1 MIAWQRE
8 EIEHILI
15 QLNQLS
21 YPFKEVI
28 FESEDKRN
36 LNLLGKGAFAYI
48 FAAKSKSVKKEYA
61 IKVIGFGSNQ
71 ADSKSFR
78 EAVSSQKRLNLK
90 NVVRVYDFVELNIWL
105 DDENQ
110 VFKVETAKDYIEKDC
125 LRLQFVLMEK
135 LKPVLTLDEN
145 KRPILYPKT
154 LSYFPEDIE
163 GMDQKTVKVER
174 EKETV
179 KLIYDISVALYWTHE
194 EGVLHRDVKL
204 DNIFY
209 SEKEDCYKLG
219 DFGIAQRTVDGMTFS
234 KAGSPGYI
242 APEIKKSLDDAFDN
256 TADIYSLGITMFVLL
271 NRMRFPGSNNYR
283 INEGLQY
290 TAGYVVPQPIDA
302 SDELY
307 EVIRK
312 MCSFNPDDRYQS
324 MKEVQQALD
333 KKVFGE
339 HIAFAKKHRKASGLL
354 ATTFFVISIGL
365 KIYCMVSGEIT
376 ILQEDMLTTAQVLL
390 LVLCGGL
397 CAESICFL
405 MPERGLTLK
414 TQTIIWSM
422 IIVISV
428 VFCFINI
435 SPFVTGNII
444 YAQNIRFDKVGIGG
458 LFFSIFWLIR
468 CRFLG
473 LYETLRI

>member
-125 LRLQFVLMEK
+125 LKLQFVLMEK

-290 TAGYVVPQPIDA
+290 TAG
-302 SDELY
+302 
-307 EVIRK
+307 
-312 MCSFNPDDRYQS
+312 
-324 MKEVQQALD
+324 
-333 KKVFGE
+333 
-339 HIAFAKKHRKASGLL
+339 
-354 ATTFFVISIGL
+354 
-365 KIYCMVSGEIT
+365 
-376 ILQEDMLTTAQVLL
+376 
-390 LVLCGGL
+390 
-397 CAESICFL
+397 
-405 MPERGLTLK
+405 
-414 TQTIIWSM
+414 
-422 IIVISV
+422 
-428 VFCFINI
+428 
-435 SPFVTGNII
+435 
-444 YAQNIRFDKVGIGG
+444 
-458 LFFSIFWLIR
+458 
-468 CRFLG
+468 
-473 LYETLRI
+473 